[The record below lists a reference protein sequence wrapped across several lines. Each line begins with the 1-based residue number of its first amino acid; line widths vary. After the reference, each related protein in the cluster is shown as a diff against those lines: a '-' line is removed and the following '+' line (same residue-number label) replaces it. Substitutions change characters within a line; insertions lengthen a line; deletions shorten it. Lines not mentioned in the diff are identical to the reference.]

1 MIARAICTAIVLLL
15 AFYTF
20 WGNALDAG
28 HIFNPFGILGL
39 LLAYRAY
46 PSASGGSISCGGD
59 CGSVL
64 RTNIEHMFARLV

>member
-1 MIARAICTAIVLLL
+1 MTISEFVRVSLREDLGELIL
-15 AFYTF
+15 A
-20 WGNALDAG
+20 GPLDDG
-28 HIFNPFGILGL
+28 RRHLCGDFRSEIPD
-39 LLAYRAY
+39 RAY